1 MRNFTTQEKELYI
14 LKIELEMRKVNKY
27 KEHLLKYKSNEKIRL
42 QLEGLEEYKKLLN
55 DMIYSF
61 NETI

>member
-1 MRNFTTQEKELYI
+1 MRNFTMQEKELLI
-14 LKIELEMRKVNKY
+14 LRIELEMRKVNKY
-27 KEHLLKYKSNEKIRL
+27 KEHLIKYKSNEKINL

-55 DMIYSF
+55 DMIYSC

>member
-1 MRNFTTQEKELYI
+1 MKNFTMQEKELLI
-14 LKIELEMRKVNKY
+14 LRIELEMRKVNKY
-27 KEHLLKYKSNEKIRL
+27 KEHLIKYKSNEKIKL

-55 DMIYSF
+55 NMIFSC